1 MNIEAYRDEI
11 KLKLTGGVL
20 DLEITDSAIDA
31 TINSALREI
40 QRYIDTV
47 AIKTLPFESCI
58 DVREYKINSIVS
70 VNRTE
75 GFTAGDSAQG
85 GMVDPMIASQWQL
98 MSGAGS
104 MARFNSYVLDYAAW
118 NTMLQIRNTSSTDL
132 SYYYDKPTEKLYIN
146 IGTSRPQ
153 NITISYVPRF
163 DSVDEITS
171 DFWIDMIMN
180 LSVALTKITL
190 GRIRSRFTQ
199 SNALWAQ
206 DGETLLNEG
215 NQELADLR
223 EKLKA
228 ATQLTYPYD

>member
-1 MNIEAYRDEI
+1 MNIEAYREEI

-20 DLEITDSAIDA
+20 DLEMTDSALDA
-31 TINSALREI
+31 VINSALREI

-47 AIKTLPFESCI
+47 TIKTIPFEDCI
-58 DVREYKINSIVS
+58 DVKDFKINAIVGIQ
-70 VNRTE
+70 RTE
-75 GFTAGDSAQG
+75 GFTTGDSSPSG
-85 GMVDPMIASQWQL
+85 VVDPMLASQWQL

-104 MARFNSYVLDYAAW
+104 LARFNSYVLDYAAW

-146 IGTSRPQ
+146 ISSNRPS

-163 DSVDEITS
+163 DSVDEVTS

-180 LSVALTKITL
+180 LAVALTKVTL

-199 SNALWAQ
+199 SNALWSQ

-215 NQELADLR
+215 NQELTDLR